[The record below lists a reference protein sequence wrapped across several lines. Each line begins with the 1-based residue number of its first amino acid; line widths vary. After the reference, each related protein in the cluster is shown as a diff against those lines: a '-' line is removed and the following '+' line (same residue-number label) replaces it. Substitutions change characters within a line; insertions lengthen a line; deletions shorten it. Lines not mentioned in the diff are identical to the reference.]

1 MKRILKKA
9 LFLLLAVA
17 LPLTPALAREENPQA
32 VTDLLQRVTN
42 AADKFVTVLDEDLA
56 TANEGEVF
64 VITSQGGK
72 PCIQGST
79 LSALTTGINWYLN
92 HYAHVNLTWNRLTTD
107 LSGATLPVP
116 SAEERHTTR
125 AAMRYYLNYCTFSY
139 SMSVWTWERW
149 QQEIDWMALH
159 GINMPLQI
167 VGLDALWYNLLT
179 EDLGYTAAEAG
190 KFIAGPCFQAWW
202 GMNNLEGWG
211 GPNPQWWYERQSTLA
226 RKMLARMRELGM
238 QPVLPGYAG
247 MVPSD
252 IGTKGYTAINQ
263 GGWCAFTRPYV
274 LDPNSAAFA
283 TVSEKYYKQ

>member
-92 HYAHVNLTWNRLTTD
+92 H
-107 LSGATLPVP
+107 
-116 SAEERHTTR
+116 
-125 AAMRYYLNYCTFSY
+125 
-139 SMSVWTWERW
+139 
-149 QQEIDWMALH
+149 
-159 GINMPLQI
+159 
-167 VGLDALWYNLLT
+167 
-179 EDLGYTAAEAG
+179 
-190 KFIAGPCFQAWW
+190 
-202 GMNNLEGWG
+202 
-211 GPNPQWWYERQSTLA
+211 
-226 RKMLARMRELGM
+226 
-238 QPVLPGYAG
+238 
-247 MVPSD
+247 
-252 IGTKGYTAINQ
+252 
-263 GGWCAFTRPYV
+263 
-274 LDPNSAAFA
+274 
-283 TVSEKYYKQ
+283 